1 MTARIAPGDLKDLG
15 PIRWG
20 FARAAGKVTGT
31 EPPAI
36 FTTLG
41 RTKGLF
47 TGWLHF
53 AGRLM
58 PFGSLQRRES
68 EMVILTVATE
78 RKCEYERE
86 HHRLLG
92 KRAGLTTAEIEGIL
106 AGGVVESLS
115 PRESVL
121 RESAQTLLR
130 AKDLD
135 DDQWAQLRRMTT
147 EREAIELLLLV
158 GHYDMLATTLMT
170 LRLEPDKHR

>member
-1 MTARIAPGDLKDLG
+1 MPEMMKAAVVRELG
-15 PIRWG
+15 PLRWG
-20 FARAAGKVTGT
+20 FSRAAGKVTGT

-58 PFGSLQRRES
+58 PFGSLERRES
-68 EMVILTVATE
+68 EMGILTVATA
-78 RKCEYERE
+78 RQCEYERE

-92 KRAGLTTAEIEGIL
+92 KRAGLTSAEIEGIL
-106 AGGVVESLS
+106 AAEVVATLS
-115 PRESVL
+115 ARESVL
-121 RESAQTLLR
+121 RESAKILVR
-130 AKDLD
+130 DKDLD
-135 DDQWAQLRRMTT
+135 DGQWAALRTVTT

-170 LRLEPDKHR
+170 LRLEPDRHR

>member
-15 PIRWG
+15 PVRWG

-58 PFGSLQRRES
+58 PFGSLARRES

-78 RKCEYERE
+78 RGCEYERE

-92 KRAGLTTAEIEGIL
+92 KRAGLTPAEIEGIL
-106 AGGVVESLS
+106 ADEAVESLS
-115 PRESVL
+115 PRERVL
-121 RESAQTLLR
+121 RESAQVLVRT
-130 AKDLD
+130 KDLD
-135 DDQWAQLRRMTT
+135 DEQWARLRGMTT

-170 LRLEPDKHR
+170 LRVEPDKHR

>member
-1 MTARIAPGDLKDLG
+1 MTARIAPGTLRELG
-15 PIRWG
+15 PLGWG
-20 FARAAGKVTGT
+20 FSRAAGRVTGT

-47 TGWLHF
+47 IGWLHF
-53 AGRLM
+53 AARLM
-58 PFGSLQRRES
+58 PCGSLERRES
-68 EMVILTVATE
+68 ELVILTVATA
-78 RKCEYERE
+78 RGCEYERE

-92 KRAGLTTAEIEGIL
+92 QRAGLTAAEIEGIL
-106 AGGVVESLS
+106 ADTVVDSLS
-115 PRESVL
+115 PRESIL
-121 RESAQTLLR
+121 RESAQVLVQ

-135 DDQWAQLRRMTT
+135 DTQWDRLRTVTT

-170 LRLEPDKHR
+170 LRLEPDAQR

>member
-1 MTARIAPGDLKDLG
+1 MTARIAPGNVRELG
-15 PIRWG
+15 PLRWG
-20 FARAAGKVTGT
+20 FSRAAGKVTGT

-58 PFGSLQRRES
+58 PFGSLERRES

-78 RKCEYERE
+78 RQCEYERE

-92 KRAGLTTAEIEGIL
+92 KRAGLTSAEIEGIL
-106 AGGVVESLS
+106 ADEVVETLS
-115 PRESVL
+115 ARESVL
-121 RESAQTLLR
+121 RESAKILVR
-130 AKDLD
+130 DKDLD
-135 DDQWAQLRRMTT
+135 DGQWAALRTVTT

-170 LRLEPDKHR
+170 LRLEPDRHR

>member
-1 MTARIAPGDLKDLG
+1 MTARIGPGSLRELG
-15 PIRWG
+15 PLGWS
-20 FARAAGKVTGT
+20 FSRAAGKVTGT

-58 PFGSLQRRES
+58 PFGSLERRES
-68 EMVILTVATE
+68 ELVILTVATARE
-78 RKCEYERE
+78 CEYERE

-92 KRAGLTTAEIEGIL
+92 KRAGLSTAEIEGIL
-106 AGGVVESLS
+106 ADTVVETLTA
-115 PRESVL
+115 REAVL
-121 RESAQTLLR
+121 RESAKALVAT
-130 AKDLD
+130 KDLD
-135 DDQWAQLRRMTT
+135 EAQWERLRSVTT

>member
-1 MTARIAPGDLKDLG
+1 MSARIAPGSVRELG
-15 PIRWG
+15 PLRWG
-20 FARAAGKVTGT
+20 FARAAGRVTGT

-78 RKCEYERE
+78 RECEYERE

-92 KRAGLTTAEIEGIL
+92 RRAGLTAAEIEGIL
-106 AGGVVESLS
+106 AGEVVESLT
-115 PRESVL
+115 PRETVL
-121 RESAQTLLR
+121 RESAQTLVR
-130 AKDLD
+130 TKDLD
-135 DDQWAQLRRMTT
+135 DEQWATLRRMTT

-170 LRLEPDKHR
+170 LRLEPDRHR

>member
-1 MTARIAPGDLKDLG
+1 MTARIAPGTVRELG
-15 PIRWG
+15 PLRWG
-20 FARAAGKVTGT
+20 FARAAGRVTGT

-58 PFGSLQRRES
+58 PFGSLARRES

-78 RKCEYERE
+78 RRCAYERE

-92 KRAGLTTAEIEGIL
+92 RRAGLSAAEIDGLL
-106 AGGVVESLS
+106 ADEAVGSLT
-115 PRESVL
+115 PRERTL
-121 RESAQTLLR
+121 RESARILVR
-130 AKDLD
+130 DKDLD
-135 DDQWAQLRRMTT
+135 DEQWATLRAVTT

-170 LRLEPDKHR
+170 LRLEPDRHR

>member
-1 MTARIAPGDLKDLG
+1 MTARIAPGGLRDLG
-15 PIRWG
+15 PVRWG
-20 FARAAGKVTGT
+20 FARAAGRVTGT

-53 AGRLM
+53 AARLM
-58 PFGSLQRRES
+58 PFGSLERRES
-68 EMVILTVATE
+68 ELVILTVATA
-78 RKCEYERE
+78 RGCEYERE

-92 KRAGLTTAEIEGIL
+92 RRAGLTTAEIEGIL
-106 AGGVVESLS
+106 DDRAVESLS
-115 PRESVL
+115 PREQIL
-121 RESAQTLLR
+121 RESAWILVRTQ
-130 AKDLD
+130 DLD
-135 DDQWAQLRRMTT
+135 DDQWATLRRMTT

-170 LRLEPDKHR
+170 LRLQPDAHR

>member
-15 PIRWG
+15 PARWA

-78 RKCEYERE
+78 RECEYERE

-106 AGGVVESLS
+106 AGGAVESLS

-121 RESAQTLLR
+121 RESAR
-130 AKDLD
+130 ALVRTKDLD
-135 DDQWAQLRRMTT
+135 DEQWAGLRRMTT

-170 LRLEPDKHR
+170 LRLEPDKHS

>member
-20 FARAAGKVTGT
+20 FSRAAGKVTGT

-78 RKCEYERE
+78 RECEYERE

-92 KRAGLTTAEIEGIL
+92 KRAGLTPAEIEGIL
-106 AGGVVESLS
+106 AGGEVPTLS
-115 PRESVL
+115 PRERVL
-121 RESAQTLLR
+121 RESARHLVRT
-130 AKDLD
+130 KDLD
-135 DDQWAQLRRMTT
+135 DEQWATLRRMTS

-170 LRLEPDKHR
+170 LRLEPDQKR

>member
-1 MTARIAPGDLKDLG
+1 MTARIAPGGLRDLG
-15 PIRWG
+15 PVRWG
-20 FARAAGKVTGT
+20 FARAAGRVTGT

-53 AGRLM
+53 AARLM
-58 PFGSLQRRES
+58 PFGSLERRES
-68 EMVILTVATE
+68 ELVILTVATA
-78 RKCEYERE
+78 RGCEYERE

-92 KRAGLTTAEIEGIL
+92 RRAGLTTAEIEGIL
-106 AGGVVESLS
+106 DDRAVESLS
-115 PRESVL
+115 TREQIL
-121 RESAQTLLR
+121 RESAWILVRTQ
-130 AKDLD
+130 DLD
-135 DDQWAQLRRMTT
+135 DDQWATLRRMTT

-170 LRLEPDKHR
+170 LRLQPDAHR